1 MPVYD
6 ALLGKRL
13 RLVILEPYEIATP
26 LGDEPLSATVGRFV
40 EGQDGHVYAHLSLH
54 PPLRSDT
61 QTYSELFAAPRHV
74 GKDWGSLLGE
84 GSISVQLGTGAVKG
98 VVKEGQGMPS
108 AEIGPLV
115 AVGHLRR
122 QDAPRV

>member
-13 RLVILEPYEIATP
+13 NLVILEPYEIATP
-26 LGDEPLSATVGRFV
+26 LGDEPLAATVARFV
-40 EGQDGHVYAHLSLH
+40 EGQDGHVYAHLSLQ
-54 PPLRSDT
+54 PPLRLDT

-74 GKDWGSLLGE
+74 GKDWGTLVRE
-84 GSISVQLGTGAVKG
+84 GSISVQLGTGAVRS
-98 VVKEGQGMPS
+98 VVREGQGMPL

-122 QDAPRV
+122 